1 MPDPYEPIEK
11 IIRSRRSIRKFK
23 PEPVPPGWVESL
35 IACATMA
42 PSPSN
47 SQPVR
52 FFRLTSPVVRKELQ
66 RSMIEGRD
74 ILLGEIEAGGGA
86 KKTKNLIKVYF
97 RYSEFMFNAPVI
109 LCVGTE
115 AGAGGSWRKL
125 SEARI
130 VMESPR
136 GESDLDITVGLS
148 VMCLLL
154 KSEALGLGSC
164 ILSAPLV
171 FLPNLEERIGL
182 AGVRI
187 KCFVALG
194 FADESPT
201 PPERKDISEIYRE
214 L

>member
-1 MPDPYEPIEK
+1 
-11 IIRSRRSIRKFK
+11 
-23 PEPVPPGWVESL
+23 
-35 IACATMA
+35 
-42 PSPSN
+42 
-47 SQPVR
+47 
-52 FFRLTSPVVRKELQ
+52 
-66 RSMIEGRD
+66 MIEGRD
-74 ILLGEIEAGGGA
+74 THLRKLEAGGRA
-86 KKTKNLIKVYF
+86 KKTKSLINAYF
-97 RYSEFMFNAPVI
+97 RFSEFMFNAPVI

-115 AGAGGSWRKL
+115 AGAGGLWRKL
-125 SEARI
+125 SEAGI
-130 VMESPR
+130 VRDSPR

-154 KSEALGLGSC
+154 KSEELGLGSC
-164 ILSAPLV
+164 ILSAPFV

-201 PPERKDISEIYRE
+201 PPERKGVSEIYKE